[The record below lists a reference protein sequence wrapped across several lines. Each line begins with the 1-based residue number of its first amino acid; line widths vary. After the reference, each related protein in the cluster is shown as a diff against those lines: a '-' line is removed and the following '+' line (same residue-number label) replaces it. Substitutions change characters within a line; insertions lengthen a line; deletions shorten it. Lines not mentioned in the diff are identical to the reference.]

1 MPPRK
6 DKVGVELKA
15 LTERIDLLLERLEA
29 GQRDSA
35 EFARVLAEALHD
47 GVKPS
52 SELSKALA
60 SQVHKFENMVAD
72 HSQRIDNAVS
82 AQMAQLVGG
91 LQTLVWRFDLL
102 AKQKLVQYIPDKHST
117 YISQNESVSA
127 SVKAYDVDVLKTLG
141 RVGRYGYIA
150 SDGGTINIRV
160 NEGETVP
167 LNQSEVFRIRVEQ
180 NFEIEKLRI
189 TTTSAASIGFRVFI
203 A

>member
-1 MPPRK
+1 MPRK

-15 LTERIDLLLERLEA
+15 LTERIDLLLERLET
-29 GQRDSA
+29 GQRDTA
-35 EFARVLAEALHD
+35 EFARVLAEALRN

-52 SELSKALA
+52 SELNSVLDT
-60 SQVHKFENMVAD
+60 QVHRVENMMVGYA
-72 HSQRIDNAVS
+72 QRFDNAVA
-82 AQMAQLVGG
+82 AQMSQIVGG

-102 AKQKLVQYIPDKHST
+102 AKQKLVEYIPDKHST
-117 YISQNESVSA
+117 YISQNESISVST
-127 SVKAYDVDVLKTLG
+127 KAYDVNVLKTLG

-189 TTTSAASIGFRVFI
+189 TTTSAASISFRVFI